1 MHNQPINTNPIIQ
14 FIQQVN
20 SADLSNQQEVRLT
33 INNAKILAYSLGIVM
48 ARLEGDLEKLVIES
62 KKDSDEIINLRI
74 DQGGNW

>member
-14 FIQQVN
+14 FIQQVS

-33 INNAKILAYSLGIVM
+33 ITNAKTLAYSLGIVM

-62 KKDSDEIINLRI
+62 KDDSNQIIELQI
-74 DQGGNW
+74 GQGGNW

>member
-62 KKDSDEIINLRI
+62 KKDSDEIIDLRI

>member
-48 ARLEGDLEKLVIES
+48 ARLEGDLERLVIES
-62 KKDSDEIINLRI
+62 KKDSDEIIDLRI

>member
-1 MHNQPINTNPIIQ
+1 MIIQ

-48 ARLEGDLEKLVIES
+48 ARLEGDLERLVIES
-62 KKDSDEIINLRI
+62 KKDSDEIIDLRI